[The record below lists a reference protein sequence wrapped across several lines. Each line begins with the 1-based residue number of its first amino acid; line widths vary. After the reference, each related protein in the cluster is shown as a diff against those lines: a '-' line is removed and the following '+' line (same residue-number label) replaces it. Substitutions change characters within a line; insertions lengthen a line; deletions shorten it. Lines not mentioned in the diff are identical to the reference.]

1 MPPPFFYK
9 TLNTESKDRM
19 AETQETLQVVKDLR
33 EFVNNWGHIEL
44 ASIDK
49 VPLFLEWLDYQ
60 IDTNCE
66 GFITDYLIKQV
77 KRKFPYAAENAQWCQ
92 LSFMVP
98 NDGVT
103 AGRHTQKLHEL
114 LYELL
119 GHEKFVGMCSEIPI
133 NLDGEQ
139 V

>member
-1 MPPPFFYK
+1 
-9 TLNTESKDRM
+9 M

-33 EFVNNWGHIEL
+33 EFVDNWGHVEL